1 MQRRSGS
8 DHQSRFFRF
17 LKTGACEMV
26 HGIFRQSAGN
36 PERGPNGHD
45 FEKKRNPIREL
56 NVR

>member
-36 PERGPNGHD
+36 PERAPNGHD
-45 FEKKRNPIREL
+45 FEKKKETR
-56 NVR
+56 